1 MFIKE
6 VKKKHSPK
14 GNTFYQYNLVQAM
27 RVEGKVKQRNVLYL
41 GSDPL
46 LRDTSKRKEVLSI
59 LKSKIFKHPSLFP
72 EDATKEVL
80 DLATRLHEKFLVKYG
95 NHTEDMPSIPSPE
108 HSTNYHRV
116 DVDSIE
122 SRDVRSFGAENLCC
136 QVMDKL
142 QLRKIFNSLGFSKD
156 QINKAKIAIASRAIF
171 ATSDYN
177 TSQLLSTNSS
187 LNECL
192 GYEPIVSHKQLYAI
206 SDQLYK
212 FKETIDKQLYK
223 RISNMFNLED
233 RLVIFDLSNTY
244 FETSKSGNSLTK
256 FSGNSKEKRTD
267 CPVVV
272 FSGVINKE
280 GFIRHSSIYE
290 GNTPD
295 AKTLEQMLGKLE
307 KYSDSRKNKTVV
319 IDAGIA
325 TEKNLEIIKA
335 KGYDYVCVSR
345 KRLKDYQIDHS
356 KMVTKQTSRGK
367 QKVELNIFSPEGY
380 SDTWMYVQSEQKQ
393 KKETS
398 MRDKL
403 CQRFEQ
409 DLEYIQ
415 AGFTKKRG
423 TKAVD
428 KVWER
433 IGRAKEKHKRVSAQY
448 VLKLG
453 EVDGKATMLTW
464 ERKPDPVKQDKE
476 RGVYFI
482 RTSYQ
487 STDESDLWDIYNT
500 IREVEATFRCLKSD
514 LNIRPVHH
522 QNDSRIESHIY
533 LTILAYQLVNT
544 IRFMLKREGLNHSWR
559 RIIQLMS
566 TQVIQT
572 LEVPTDTKR
581 MYIRKTSHP
590 IKEVSEIYRATNCKQ
605 IISQKKKYVVYH

>member
-6 VKKKHSPK
+6 VKKRHSPK
-14 GNTFYQYNLVQAM
+14 GKTFYQYNLVQSM
-27 RVEGKVKQRNVLYL
+27 RVGGKVRQRNILYL
-41 GSDPL
+41 GSDAL
-46 LRDTSKRKEVLSI
+46 LTDKSKRKEVLNI
-59 LKSKIFKHPSLFP
+59 LKSKIFKRPSLFP
-72 EDATKEVL
+72 EDTTTEVAA
-80 DLATRLHEKFLVKYG
+80 LAIRLYEKYLLKYG
-95 NHTEDMPSIPSPE
+95 NHAEGIPSIPTPE
-108 HSTNYHRV
+108 HSANYHRV

-142 QLRKIFNSLGFSKD
+142 GLRKIFNSLGFSKD
-156 QINKAKIAIASRAIF
+156 QTYKAMIAIGSRAIF

-187 LNECL
+187 LNECI
-192 GYEPIVSHKQLYAI
+192 GYQPLVSHKQFYAI

-212 FKETIDKQLYK
+212 FKDVIDKQLYE
-223 RISNMFNLED
+223 RVSNMFNLED

-295 AKTLEQMLGKLE
+295 ANTLEQMLEKLE
-307 KYSDSRKNKTVV
+307 KYSDLRKKKTVV

-325 TEKNLEIIKA
+325 SEKNLEMIKA

-345 KRLKDYQIDHS
+345 KRIKDYQIEHP
-356 KMVTKQTSRGK
+356 KMITKQTSRGK
-367 QKVELNIFSPEGY
+367 QKVQLSIFTPEGY
-380 SDTWMYVQSEQKQ
+380 SDTWMYVQSEQKR

-409 DLEYIQ
+409 DLEDIQ
-415 AGFTKKRG
+415 TGFAKKRG

-433 IGRAKEKHKRVSAQY
+433 IGRAKEKHKRISSQY
-448 VLKLG
+448 ILKLS
-453 EVDGKATMLTW
+453 EKDGKATKLNW
-464 ERKPDPVKQDKE
+464 ERKANPIKQDKE
-476 RGVYFI
+476 KGVYFI

-487 STDESDLWDIYNT
+487 STSESDLWEIYNA

-544 IRFMLKREGLNHSWR
+544 IRFMLKSAKLHHSWQT
-559 RIIQLMS
+559 ILQIMS

-572 LEVPTDTKR
+572 LELPTDTKR
-581 MYIRKTSHP
+581 MYIRKASHP
-590 IKEVSEIYRATNCKQ
+590 INEVSEIYRATGCKQ
-605 IISQKKKYVVYH
+605 IIPQKMKYVVYH